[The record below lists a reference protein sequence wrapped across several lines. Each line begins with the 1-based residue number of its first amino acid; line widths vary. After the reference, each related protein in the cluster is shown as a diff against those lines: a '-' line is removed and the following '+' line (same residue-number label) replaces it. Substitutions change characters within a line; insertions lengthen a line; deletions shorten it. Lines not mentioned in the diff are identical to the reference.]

1 MVNKMVSSNLVF
13 FGTHQDSRL
22 GTLRTLFS
30 FPLFVIVVGLLL
42 LLSSKGEGTMKKVV
56 ATLMIALVMCSA
68 VGVQLPK
75 TCFEAGLYGGLVGL
89 VVGTVVSAFSLV
101 YAPDAPII
109 MRWSILILPL
119 LTIPITLV
127 SYALS
132 KHFNFYPSPK

>member
-1 MVNKMVSSNLVF
+1 MVKSNLVF
-13 FGTHQDSRL
+13 FGTQQDSRL
-22 GTLRTLFS
+22 GTLRGLMS
-30 FPLFVIVVGLLL
+30 FPLFVITIGLLL
-42 LLSSKGEGTMKKVV
+42 LLSSKGEVSKKVL

-68 VGVQLPK
+68 IGVQLPK

-89 VVGTVVSAFSLV
+89 VVGTVVTAFSLV

-132 KHFNFYPSPK
+132 KYFNFYPSTK